1 MGKVT
6 HKRIEVNLTER
17 EVNLVK
23 WFAKNDDTTIQ
34 QQLQKMFYDELNRL
48 MDLYG
53 EEMEDDMKAGE

>member
-23 WFAKNDDTTIQ
+23 WFAKNDDTTFQ

-53 EEMEDDMKAGE
+53 EEMEDDMEGR